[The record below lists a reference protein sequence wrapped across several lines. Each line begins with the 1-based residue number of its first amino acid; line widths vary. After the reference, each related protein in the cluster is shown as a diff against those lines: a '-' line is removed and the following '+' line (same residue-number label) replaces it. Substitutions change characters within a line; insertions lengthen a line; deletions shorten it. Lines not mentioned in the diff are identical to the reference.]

1 VLRRRSR
8 CASHEVIAAE
18 EANLIFVEIFISS
31 WGSDILT
38 GGLLLQ
44 RHARR
49 QRLGAAPMRAADAT
63 ARECSNT
70 LLVLDA
76 SLAAMP
82 NVCISAWDGS
92 ARP

>member
-1 VLRRRSR
+1 
-8 CASHEVIAAE
+8 
-18 EANLIFVEIFISS
+18 
-31 WGSDILT
+31 
-38 GGLLLQ
+38 
-44 RHARR
+44 
-49 QRLGAAPMRAADAT
+49 MRAADAT